1 MGNILTNNSKT
12 THLNSLKNLHIV
24 FLTLCLAFTSCDIYD
39 QEEYQEYIVVEA
51 YAVANNPLPEIFISK
66 TSPVDIEY
74 SRESVLI
81 QNANV
86 LVTLMDYNGNSE
98 AQFDYFFSSTHN
110 SYISSSSHSVKPNA
124 TYRLDIDFDD
134 RSEVIQAF
142 TTIPDEF
149 RILNK
154 IPDEVIYQ
162 STEQIEI
169 TVSAPKRTNFQSV
182 FVFST
187 IAENPSIENLTPF
200 YRASFDNDNLELSDV
215 IINSS
220 GLINEGNFEINA
232 DQTITLRF
240 PWIGVAFYGDS
251 KIVIHSVDKNLSDL
265 VRSQQVQLGG
275 STLSPGEIPNLIYNI
290 EGGIGIFGSLSAD
303 TARTSFIRPF

>member
-1 MGNILTNNSKT
+1 MTQKS
-12 THLNSLKNLHIV
+12 LNKITLLLSL
-24 FLTLCLAFTSCDIYD
+24 FLVLSSCDIYN
-39 QEEYQEYIVVEA
+39 QEDYTEYIVVEA
-51 YAVANNPLPEIFISK
+51 YAVANNPLPEIYVTT

-74 SRESVLI
+74 DRESQRVL
-81 QNANV
+81 NANV
-86 LVTLMDYNGNSE
+86 RITQLDADGND
-98 AQFDYFFSSTHN
+98 ADQFEYFYSSAKN
-110 SYISSSSHSVKPNA
+110 SYITTSNHRVMPNA
-124 TYRLDIDFDD
+124 TYRLDVDFND
-134 RSEVIQAF
+134 RSEVIQAH

-149 RILNK
+149 RILNN
-154 IPDEVIYQ
+154 IPEEVIYQ

-187 IAENPSIENLTPF
+187 IADDPTVDNLTPF
-200 YRASFDNDNLELSDV
+200 YKASFDNDAIELSDV
-215 IINSS
+215 VINSS

-232 DQTITLRF
+232 DQTITLRL

-251 KIVIHSVDKNLSDL
+251 KIVINSVDKNLSDL

-290 EGGIGIFGSLSAD
+290 EGGIGVFGSLSAD
-303 TARTSFIRPF
+303 TARTAFLRP

>member
-1 MGNILTNNSKT
+1 MEKKLTNIKSMT
-12 THLNSLKNLHIV
+12 LNNLKNFALV
-24 FLTLCLAFTSCDIYD
+24 LPLFLVLSSCDIYN
-39 QEEYQEYIVVEA
+39 QEDYSEYIVLEA
-51 YAVANNPLPEIFISK
+51 YAVANNPLPEIFVTT
-66 TSPVDIEY
+66 TSPVDVEY
-74 SRESVLI
+74 NRESVRV

-86 LVTLMDYNGNSE
+86 RITQLDTEGND
-98 AQFDYFFSSTHN
+98 ADQFDYFYSSTHN
-110 SYISSSSHSVKPNA
+110 SYITTSNHKVLPNS

-134 RSEVIQAF
+134 RPEVIQAF

-149 RILNK
+149 RILNN
-154 IPDEVIYQ
+154 IPEEVIYQ

-187 IAENPSIENLTPF
+187 IADNPTIDNLTPF
-200 YRASFDNDNLELSDV
+200 YKASFDNDAIELSDV
-215 IINSS
+215 VINSS
-220 GLINEGNFEINA
+220 GLINEGNFEINS

-240 PWIGVAFYGDS
+240 PWIGVAFYGES

-290 EGGIGIFGSLSAD
+290 EGGIGVFGSLAAD
-303 TARTSFIRPF
+303 TARTAFIRP